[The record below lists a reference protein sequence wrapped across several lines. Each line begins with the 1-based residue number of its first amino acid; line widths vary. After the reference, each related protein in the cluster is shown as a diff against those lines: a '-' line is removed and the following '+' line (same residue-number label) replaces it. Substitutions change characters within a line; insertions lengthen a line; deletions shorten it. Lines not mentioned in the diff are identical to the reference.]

1 MTDPITVTT
10 QAELDAAIA
19 AGARVIDIRSEPG
32 SYITVR
38 ACDST
43 TVTACGS
50 TTVRAYGS
58 TTVMACDS
66 ATVMACDSTTVTA
79 YDSATV
85 TACDSTTVT
94 AYDSATVAA
103 YGSAT
108 VRAHDSATVTA
119 RPRVAV
125 HCHSRRA
132 SIVGGVIIDHTQE
145 PTDPDAWCAY
155 HGIEVADGV
164 ATVYKAVGDNWI
176 SPHGTSYAPGTLPE
190 AADWRDDNDC
200 GGGLHFSPSPA
211 EATAYHREATRWLA
225 VGVSVADLRP
235 ILGDT
240 PKCKAPRV
248 ATPCRPVTIDGDP
261 IEVQS

>member
-32 SYITVR
+32 SYITV
-38 ACDST
+38 
-43 TVTACGS
+43 TACGS
-50 TTVRAYGS
+50 ATVRAYDSATVTAYDSATVRAYGS
-58 TTVMACDS
+58 TTVRACDS
-66 ATVMACDSTTVTA
+66 ATVRAC
-79 YDSATV
+79 DSATV
-85 TACDSTTVT
+85 TACDS
-94 AYDSATVAA
+94 
-103 YGSAT
+103 AT
-108 VRAHDSATVTA
+108 VRAYDSATVTA

-132 SIVGGVIIDHTQE
+132 TIVGGGVIIDHTQE
-145 PTDPDAWCAY
+145 PTDPTAWCAY
-155 HGIEVADGV
+155 HEIEVADGI

-200 GGGLHFSPSPA
+200 GGGLHFSLSPV

-235 ILGDT
+235 ILGGT